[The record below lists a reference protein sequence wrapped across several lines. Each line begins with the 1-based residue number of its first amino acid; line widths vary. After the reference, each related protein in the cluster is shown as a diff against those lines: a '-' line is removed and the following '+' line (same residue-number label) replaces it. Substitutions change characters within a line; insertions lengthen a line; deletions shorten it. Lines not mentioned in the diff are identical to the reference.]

1 MNGRSSGLTPMR
13 RAGLMI
19 LAETAGN
26 LGATMMETAGKSSE
40 VVMRKTAAARN
51 RTVMMRTTAIL
62 TLIPATWRRT
72 TAAASRSS
80 EDFIVRCRARSR

>member
-1 MNGRSSGLTPMR
+1 
-13 RAGLMI
+13 
-19 LAETAGN
+19 
-26 LGATMMETAGKSSE
+26 
-40 VVMRKTAAARN
+40 
-51 RTVMMRTTAIL
+51 MMRTTAIL